1 MKQWLVALLLLF
13 VGCQRAGVIAGSD
26 LEGVKVNTT
35 IADLYRMCVGGA
47 VSFNGSLGVVAR
59 GTVISC
65 DKEGYISKEL
75 YIDDGTATAKVLVG
89 LYNSYCIYP
98 EGVEI
103 TIYMPGLSA
112 TVENHQL
119 VIGVM
124 NSSGQI
130 RTIDSE
136 VVLDKHIL
144 CSSTLN
150 PIAPQL
156 IVPTELDTSMCGKLV
171 TLEQMSYVYTCYE
184 AGDEGEYLRFTDA
197 ADNCVYIYIDKYAVG
212 FNDLPPQHPTTITGV
227 AVCRRVPFSEQIET
241 ILLPR
246 RRSDIW
252 Q

>member
-1 MKQWLVALLLLF
+1 MKQVLIALLLLF
-13 VGCQRAGVIAGSD
+13 AGCQRTGVIGGSD
-26 LEGVKVNTT
+26 LEDVKTNAT
-35 IADLYRMCVGGA
+35 IADIYQMCVGGA
-47 VSFNGSLGVVAR
+47 ISFNGSLEVVAC

-89 LYNSYCIYP
+89 PYNSYCIYP

-112 TVENHQL
+112 VIENHQL
-119 VIGVM
+119 VIGKM
-124 NSSGQI
+124 DSSGTM

-144 CSSTLN
+144 CSATLN
-150 PIAPQL
+150 PIAPKL
-156 IVPTELDTSMCGKLV
+156 ITAQELDASMCGKLV
-171 TLEQMSYVYTCYE
+171 ALEQMSYAYTCYE
-184 AGDEGEYLRFTDA
+184 EGDDGKYLRF
-197 ADNCVYIYIDKYAVG
+197 ADDQDGFAYIYIDKYAVG
-212 FNDLPPQHPTTITGV
+212 FNDLPPQQPTTITGI
-227 AVCRRVPFSEQIET
+227 AVCRRVPFSDEVET

>member
-1 MKQWLVALLLLF
+1 MKQVLIALLLLF
-13 VGCQRAGVIAGSD
+13 VGCQRAGVIGSSD
-26 LEGVKVNTT
+26 LENVEANATL
-35 IADLYRMCVGGA
+35 ADIYQMCVGGA
-47 VSFNGSLGVVAR
+47 ISFNGSLEVAVC

-65 DKEGYISKEL
+65 DKEGYINKEL

-112 TVENHQL
+112 VIENNQL
-119 VIGVM
+119 VIGVKG
-124 NSSGQI
+124 SSGTI

-144 CSSTLN
+144 CSATLN
-150 PIAPQL
+150 AVAPQL
-156 IVPTELDTSMCGKLV
+156 ITTAEIDSPLCGKLV

-184 AGDEGEYLRFTDA
+184 EGDEGKYLRF
-197 ADNCVYIYIDKYAVG
+197 ADDQGGYAYIYIDKYAVG
-212 FNDLPPQHPTTITGV
+212 FNDLPPQQPTTITGV
-227 AVCRRVPFSEQIET
+227 AVCRRVPYSDEVET